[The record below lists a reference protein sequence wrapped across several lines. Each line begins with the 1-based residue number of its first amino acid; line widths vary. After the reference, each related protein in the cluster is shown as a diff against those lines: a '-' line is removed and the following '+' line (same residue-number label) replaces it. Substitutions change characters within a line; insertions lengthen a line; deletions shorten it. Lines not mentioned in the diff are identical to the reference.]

1 MNTFDE
7 RERGYEAKFAHDQ
20 EVEFRIMARRNHL
33 VGVWAGDLLGLKGS
47 ELALYAG
54 TVMTADLTEP
64 GDDDVLQKVAADF
77 HSRSLSMSDAEIRAK
92 MDQLLGVARREILTG
107 E

>member
-1 MNTFDE
+1 MSSFDD

-20 EVEFRIMARRNHL
+20 ELNFRIMARRNHL
-33 VGVWAGDLLGLKGS
+33 LGVWAGELLGYHGG

-54 TVMTADLTEP
+54 TVMTADLAEP
-64 GDDDVLQKVAADF
+64 GDDDVLQKVVADF
-77 HSRSLSMSDAEIRAK
+77 QSRQITVPEADIRAK

>member
-1 MNTFDE
+1 MNSFDD

-20 EVEFRIMARRNHL
+20 EIEFRILARRNHL
-33 VGVWAGDLLGLKGS
+33 LGVWAGDLLGLKGG

-54 TVMTADLTEP
+54 TVMSADLAEP
-64 GDDDVLQKVAADF
+64 GDDDVLQKVARDL
-77 HSRSLSMSDAEIRAK
+77 HSRSLSVSDHEIRAK